1 MNINSI
7 FHSIRLVTLNFIRE
21 QYKQGKMDLCK
32 FDSKRL
38 SQTQLFTAEEIFL
51 SEPETKMFRDT
62 TNFCLVHPNACRLD
76 FYYFFMIA
84 ELQFG
89 HGKLL

>member
-7 FHSIRLVTLNFIRE
+7 LHSIRLVTLNFMRE
-21 QYKQGKMDLCK
+21 QYKEGKMDLCR
-32 FDSKRL
+32 FDSRRL
-38 SQTQLFTAEEIFL
+38 WYEQLFTAEEIFL
-51 SEPETKMFRDT
+51 SEPGTKMFRDT
-62 TNFCLVHPNACRLD
+62 TNFCLVHKNACRLD

-84 ELQFG
+84 ELQFD